1 MFHNCFL
8 DKEFSYDEKK
18 SDANQRTSS
27 GNVLAIF
34 LNTSGAN
41 LLTRSEYS
49 PINQRIDARAAG
61 TVTLSTIRTICLIIS
76 LYCSGYS
83 TKQSNVDQKEQRKS
97 SNFVL
102 TLICNSFLITTTL
115 SATMVSSFFDMSATN
130 PFKQASVTS
139 GILLAHR
146 PMA

>member
-1 MFHNCFL
+1 MILEQKNST
-8 DKEFSYDEKK
+8 E
-18 SDANQRTSS
+18 QTSS

-76 LYCSGYS
+76 LYCSGY
-83 TKQSNVDQKEQRKS
+83 
-97 SNFVL
+97 
-102 TLICNSFLITTTL
+102 
-115 SATMVSSFFDMSATN
+115 
-130 PFKQASVTS
+130 
-139 GILLAHR
+139 
-146 PMA
+146 